1 MEGSSSRKTRT
12 SRKSRSGDGVGPR
25 SRSKGSKS
33 TAKRRSPKPALES
46 FNPATGEL
54 VGTVET
60 LTPAKVQ
67 GVVDEVAA
75 VQPFWAA
82 LSLEDRARYMRRAGD
97 VLLEDL
103 DEIAELLTN
112 EQGKPRVES
121 YTMEVLPTVDSLKWI
136 ADNGPDAAQPE
147 ASTRQSCRQPDRQSW
162 SSWSRTPEGEE
173 HLPQRKST
181 AFVTVLGERRG
192 VSPTCFHR

>member
-1 MEGSSSRKTRT
+1 MEASSS
-12 SRKSRSGDGVGPR
+12 KSTAK
-25 SRSKGSKS
+25 RSKSTARKS

-67 GVVDEVAA
+67 GVVDEVAE

-121 YTMEVLPTVDSLKWI
+121 YTMEILPTVD
-136 ADNGPDAAQPE
+136 
-147 ASTRQSCRQPDRQSW
+147 
-162 SSWSRTPEGEE
+162 
-173 HLPQRKST
+173 
-181 AFVTVLGERRG
+181 
-192 VSPTCFHR
+192 

>member
-1 MEGSSSRKTRT
+1 MEARAPVRPARAGSRAAAGGAARAAAPAPV
-12 SRKSRSGDGVGPR
+12 RRAP
-25 SRSKGSKS
+25 KS

-136 ADNGPDAAQPE
+136 ADNGPDILSDEKLSMPPILKTKSAKFTFEPIGVVGVIAPWNYPG
-147 ASTRQSCRQPDRQSW
+147 R
-162 SSWSRTPEGEE
+162 SRSA
-173 HLPQRKST
+173 RS
-181 AFVTVLGERRG
+181 RSR
-192 VSPTCFHR
+192 